1 MKFFINLS
9 VRKKLVSVFSVICI
23 LIILMGLNGIVG
35 ASKIN
40 NGSETIYSANL
51 MSIKNLGE
59 IKNSLEYGNAEMV
72 RIVLEKDKSKLED
85 HIKIKNDLV
94 NGISKTMQAYNS
106 LPEESNA
113 DVAKEMTKT
122 SDDFK
127 NELAKHNELNTKI
140 IESAKVGKYDEAL
153 KIYNTEDGE
162 VRTSVFKK
170 LNELIDMNVKSAQQA
185 NLNNI
190 SQFNSI
196 RNTTI
201 IYITIAFLFIIFI
214 AYILTKNMMEPLNK
228 IKDYANRISS
238 YDFSEI
244 IVVTRKDEFG
254 QTGVALNT
262 AQKNIS
268 NLVKVIMENS
278 EDLSASSE
286 ELSATVEELSSKV
299 VIIDKAVGTIAS
311 DIQESSASTEEISAS
326 VEEVDSNIN
335 ILSSK
340 AMDGSN
346 NANQSKERATTV
358 KNNSQKAL
366 EQTQKI
372 YVEKQNKMLKAIED
386 GKVVDSIK
394 VMAETIG
401 SIAEQTNLLALNAAI
416 EAARAGEQGRGF
428 AVVADEV
435 RKLAEQSAQ
444 AVTGIQDTIV
454 KVQQAFKSSID
465 TGSDILKFVNT
476 NVQAEL
482 DAYGETGNQYY
493 NDSDFVSK
501 VSEEIAAMSEEI
513 TATIG
518 QVSEAVQ
525 SMAQTSQNS
534 SEEAETIKD
543 SMLET
548 TNAIEQVALTA
559 QSQAELAQKLNEIV
573 LKFKI

>member
-23 LIILMGLNGIVG
+23 LIILIGANGTVG
-35 ASKIN
+35 AAKIN
-40 NGSETIYSANL
+40 NGSESIYSANL
-51 MSIKNLGE
+51 MSIKNLEE
-59 IKNSLEYGNAEMV
+59 IKNSLEYGSAEMV
-72 RIVLEKDKSKLED
+72 RIVLEKDKSKLD
-85 HIKIKNDLV
+85 NHIKINNDLA
-94 NGISKTMQAYNS
+94 NGISKMMQEYNN
-106 LPEESNA
+106 LPGESNA

-127 NELAKHNELNTKI
+127 NELAKHNELSSKM
-140 IESAKVGKYDEAL
+140 IESAKAGKYDEAV
-153 KIYNTEDGE
+153 KIYNTEGEE
-162 VRTSVFKK
+162 VRTAVFKQ
-170 LNELIDMNVKSAQQA
+170 LNELIAMNVKSAQQA
-185 NLNNI
+185 NSNNI
-190 SQFNSI
+190 SQFKEV
-196 RNTTI
+196 RNMNITYT
-201 IYITIAFLFIIFI
+201 TIAFLFIIVM
-214 AYILTKNMMEPLNK
+214 AYILIKNMVGPLNK
-228 IKDYANRISS
+228 IKDLANRISS
-238 YDFSEI
+238 YDFSDP
-244 IVVTRKDEFG
+244 IVITRKDEFG

-278 EDLSASSE
+278 QELSASSE

-299 VIIDKAVGTIAS
+299 VIIDKAVGTIAL
-311 DIQESSASTEEISAS
+311 DIQESSAASEEISAS
-326 VEEVDSNIN
+326 VEEVDSSIN

-346 NANQSKERATTV
+346 NANQSKERATEV

-366 EQTQKI
+366 EQTKKI

-394 VMAETIG
+394 VMADTIG

-416 EAARAGEQGRGF
+416 EAARAGEQGKGF

-476 NVQAEL
+476 DVQAEF

-493 NDSDFVSK
+493 NDSDFVSI
-501 VSEEIAAMSEEI
+501 VSDEIAAMSEEI

-534 SEEAETIKD
+534 SEEAETIKE
-543 SMLET
+543 SMIET